1 MPRQPMPD
9 IVVLL
14 PGITGSVLRKK
25 GKVAWGF
32 SGSTLARTLF
42 TRGGH
47 MKRALLLEEDP
58 PDEDDLD
65 DGVVADE
72 LISDL
77 HLLPGLW
84 KIDGYTAVAE
94 AIKNRFDVE
103 EGKNFFPFPYD
114 WRRDN
119 RVSARKLQRKS
130 RDWLRTWREAS
141 GNADAKL
148 ILVAHSMGGI
158 VSRYFLEVMEG
169 WRDTRALVT
178 FGTPYRGSLNSLDT
192 LANGMR
198 KGPFGLLDLSEL
210 ARSFTSIYQLL
221 PIYTSYDAGD
231 GTLVR
236 VAEASDIPNVDAAK
250 AKAALAFHR
259 EIEQAVET
267 NRERDAY
274 RTDGYRIYPVV
285 GIAQETAQS
294 ARLKGKDVVMQ
305 TDYEGEDHRG
315 DGTVP
320 RVSATPIEYSGEG
333 REMFAATRHAS
344 LQNADAVLTH
354 LDGLINSLYF
364 DLGGFRKPHLSP
376 VQVNLEVEDLYWSTE
391 PVTVRARPARDGAQ
405 LVAHITNS
413 DTGRPVGMK
422 ELKENADGW
431 HVATF
436 DGPGE
441 GAFEIVVSGGPDVE
455 PASDAFAVA
464 GVDRDEVENFDDV
477 ET

>member
-9 IVVLL
+9 LIVLL
-14 PGITGSVLRKK
+14 PGITGSVLLKD

-32 SGSTLARTLF
+32 SGSTLARALV

-47 MKRALLLEEDP
+47 MKRSLFLEEDP
-58 PDEDDLD
+58 ADEDDLGD
-65 DGVVADE
+65 RVVADK
-72 LISDL
+72 LIPDL

-84 KIDGYTAVAE
+84 KIDGYTQVAD
-94 AIKNRFDVE
+94 AIKSRFDVE

-119 RVSARKLQRKS
+119 RVAARKLRRQTRE
-130 RDWLRTWREAS
+130 WLRRWRASS
-141 GNADAKL
+141 GNDDAKL

-169 WRDTRALVT
+169 WRDTRALVS
-178 FGTPYRGSLNSLDT
+178 FGTPYRGSLNALDT

-210 ARSFTSIYQLL
+210 SRSFTSIYQLL
-221 PIYTSYDAGD
+221 PIYTSYDEGNGA
-231 GTLVR
+231 LIR
-236 VAEASDIPNVDAAK
+236 VGEASDVPNVDAGK

-259 EIEQAVET
+259 EIEEAVET
-267 NRERDAY
+267 NRKTEAY
-274 RTDGYRIYPVV
+274 RTQGYRIYPVV
-285 GIAQETAQS
+285 GIAQQTAQS
-294 ARLKGKDVVMQ
+294 ARLSGNKVEMRF
-305 TDYEGEDHRG
+305 DYEGTDHRG

-333 REMFAATRHAS
+333 REMFAATRHGS

-376 VQVNLEVEDLYWSTE
+376 VKVNLDVEDLYWSTE
-391 PVTVRARPARDGAQ
+391 SITVRARPDRDDAQ
-405 LVAHITNS
+405 LIARMTNS
-413 DTGRPVGMK
+413 ETGKPAGVK
-422 ELKENADGW
+422 QLQQDADGW
-431 HVATF
+431 HVAVF
-436 DGPGE
+436 DAPGE
-441 GAFEIVVSGGPDVE
+441 GAYEVVVSGGPDVE
-455 PASDAFAVA
+455 PVSDAFAVA
-464 GVDRDEVENFDDV
+464 GVDLDDL
-477 ET
+477 EP